1 MVRGR
6 RHFEREKCARTGE
19 GHQGRWCRGNHGA
32 VCEGL
37 PGVYCNY
44 LVPMQRDK
52 QAEEREKKEGG
63 TTAKL
68 NRLHKRG
75 NNRKRDGTKG

>member
-6 RHFEREKCARTGE
+6 RHFEREKCTRTRE
-19 GHQGRWCRGNHGA
+19 GHRGRGCRRNHGA
-32 VCEGL
+32 VCEGCQE
-37 PGVYCNY
+37 YICNY
-44 LVPMQRDK
+44 LVPMLRDK
-52 QAEEREKKEGG
+52 QAEEREKKDGG

-75 NNRKRDGTKG
+75 NNRKREGTKG